1 VEVLKK
7 RLNQDDVP
15 ASALVDLEEHL
26 DGTPSG
32 KAASAIPLPF
42 QYRRI
47 QSAFVLI
54 HLMRIS
60 AYSRNR
66 HSWAWNHFGR
76 RPFASGIH
84 LAEGSRVGLDLAIG
98 EGS

>member
-1 VEVLKK
+1 MEPQVV
-7 RLNQDDVP
+7 
-15 ASALVDLEEHL
+15 

-32 KAASAIPLPF
+32 KAASVKDRLRGMASAPLPL

-60 AYSRNR
+60 AYSHNR

-76 RPFASGIH
+76 PPFASGIH
-84 LAEGSRVGLDLAIG
+84 LAEGGRVGLDLAIG

>member
-1 VEVLKK
+1 
-7 RLNQDDVP
+7 
-15 ASALVDLEEHL
+15 
-26 DGTPSG
+26 
-32 KAASAIPLPF
+32 
-42 QYRRI
+42 
-47 QSAFVLI
+47 
-54 HLMRIS
+54 MRIS

-98 EGS
+98 VGLDLAIGEGS